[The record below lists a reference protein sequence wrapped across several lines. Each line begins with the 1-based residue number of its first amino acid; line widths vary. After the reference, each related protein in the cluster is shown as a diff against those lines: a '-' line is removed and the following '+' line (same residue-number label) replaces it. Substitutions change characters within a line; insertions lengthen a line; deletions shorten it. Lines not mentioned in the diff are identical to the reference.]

1 MEAIPIFRQ
10 DPRISP
16 KTKSE
21 RDNARAAE
29 FQKKKKKEEA
39 EQATAAGKEKTAR
52 KEEEETKAASQEA
65 NETEEVEISEMTITS
80 LD

>member
-10 DPRISP
+10 HPRISP
-16 KTKSE
+16 KRKSE

-52 KEEEETKAASQEA
+52 KEEETKAASQEA
-65 NETEEVEISEMTITS
+65 NETEEVEISEMTKSS
-80 LD
+80 LGL

>member
-1 MEAIPIFRQ
+1 MHVKR
-10 DPRISP
+10 R
-16 KTKSE
+16 
-21 RDNARAAE
+21 
-29 FQKKKKKEEA
+29 
-39 EQATAAGKEKTAR
+39 KEKTAR